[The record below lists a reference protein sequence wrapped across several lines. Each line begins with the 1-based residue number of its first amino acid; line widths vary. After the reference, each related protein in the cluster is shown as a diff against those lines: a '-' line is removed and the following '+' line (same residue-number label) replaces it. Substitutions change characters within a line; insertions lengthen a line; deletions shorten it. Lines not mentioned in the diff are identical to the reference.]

1 MTPLASS
8 ASSLHGTE
16 GIRRERTTLRLIP
29 DVVPCVVRPV
39 CTPGQGFHSPRPH
52 DIRDDVSDHFGHRE
66 RAEQDHDVHQVGK
79 CQSFLFL
86 LFMDML
92 IVDAGSVRLSWFRTG
107 SRPGPTPATTG
118 NPTRM
123 VLLHT
128 VPHHQVLRRGAY
140 HVAVQLKNPGTAL
153 VRYAHH

>member
-1 MTPLASS
+1 M
-8 ASSLHGTE
+8 
-16 GIRRERTTLRLIP
+16 IP

-39 CTPGQGFHSPRPH
+39 CTPGQGFRSPRPH
-52 DIRDDVSDHFGHRE
+52 DVRNDVSDHLGHRE
-66 RAEQDHDVHQVGK
+66 RDEWDHDVHQVGK
-79 CQSFLFL
+79 CQNFLFL

-92 IVDAGSVRLSWFRTG
+92 IVDAGVGAPELVPDWCLTD
-107 SRPGPTPATTG
+107 PTPATTG

-123 VLLHT
+123 VLLHN

-153 VRYAHH
+153 VRYALS